1 MRYVI
6 VFIGIFMIYSC
17 HHTRRYKTFDDNG
30 NIEFKSTS
38 KRLRNSIKRK
48 NISYYPNGN
57 VRRITKEI
65 TGVGF
70 AKFIKQR
77 KFVEYDENK
86 KIIKKGLL
94 LVSENGNIE
103 KNYIINYNSDMV
115 ADTLFLKSVVDFK
128 NN

>member
-6 VFIGIFMIYSC
+6 VFIGFFMIYSC
-17 HHTRRYKTFDDNG
+17 HHTRRFKDFDDNG
-30 NIEFKSTS
+30 NIEFKTTL
-38 KRLRNSIKRK
+38 KKLKNSIKIN

-57 VRRITKEI
+57 VRRISKEI
-65 TGVGF
+65 TSVGF
-70 AKFIKQR
+70 AKSIKQI

-86 KIIKKGLL
+86 MIIKKGLL

-103 KNYIINYNSDMV
+103 KNYIINYNSGIV

>member
-1 MRYVI
+1 MKYII
-6 VFIGIFMIYSC
+6 VFIVIFMAYSC
-17 HHTRRYKTFDDNG
+17 HHTRRFKDFDDNG
-30 NIEFKSTS
+30 NIEFKTTS
-38 KRLRNSIKRK
+38 KTLRNSIKRK

-65 TGVGF
+65 ASVGF
-70 AKFIKQR
+70 AKLIKQR

-94 LVSENGNIE
+94 LVSENGDIE

-115 ADTLFLKSVVDFK
+115 ADTLFLKSVVDFL